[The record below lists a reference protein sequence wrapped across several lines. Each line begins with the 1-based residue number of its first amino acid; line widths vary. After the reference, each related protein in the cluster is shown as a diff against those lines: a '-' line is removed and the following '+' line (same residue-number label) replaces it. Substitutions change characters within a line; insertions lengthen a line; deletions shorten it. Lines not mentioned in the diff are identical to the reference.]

1 MPLPTGTVILTE
13 FSGKYSPDP
22 ILTNT
27 QTHPKREGRARSQN
41 AQRFSLT
48 PDLQR
53 SAQNASMRC
62 NVSHRINKG
71 PCGHP
76 TDHMRLRRRLL
87 TAWPRNLTLHKF
99 HLASFIFRKIDL
111 ILSLQIKQLILQKL

>member
-1 MPLPTGTVILTE
+1 MQPPTGMVIQKE

-27 QTHPKREGRARSQN
+27 QTQKKREGRAGSQN
-41 AQRFSLT
+41 LRRFALA

-53 SAQNASMRC
+53 SAQNASLRC
-62 NVSHRINKG
+62 GVSHRINKG

-76 TDHMRLRRRLL
+76 TDHICLSRRLL
-87 TAWPRNLTLHKF
+87 TALACNLTLHKL
-99 HLASFIFRKIDL
+99 HLASFIFIKIDL
-111 ILSLQIKQLILQKL
+111 ILGSKLNS

>member
-1 MPLPTGTVILTE
+1 MQLPTGMVILKE

-27 QTHPKREGRARSQN
+27 QTPQKREGRAGSQN
-41 AQRFSLT
+41 PQRFSLT

-53 SAQNASMRC
+53 SAQNASVRC

-87 TAWPRNLTLHKF
+87 TALARNLTLHKL
-99 HLASFIFRKIDL
+99 HLDIFIFIKIDL
-111 ILSLQIKQLILQKL
+111 ILGSKLNS